1 MTASIFLKLDG
12 VEGDSVKKGHD
23 GEIDIVSWSW
33 DMSQTGLAHVGKGAG
48 GGKVM
53 VGDVTLTKRIDSATP
68 SLMMKCCKGDHIP
81 LATVKVERA
90 GGDSPL
96 SYMVLTMEKVFI
108 TNVSP
113 SIASGDPEGM
123 ESLSLNFESF
133 KIEIESQSESGAG
146 GGKSQAGFNMATGE
160 PA

>member
-1 MTASIFLKLDG
+1 MSASLFLKIDG
-12 VEGDSVKKGHD
+12 VDGDSVKKGHD

-53 VGDVTLTKRIDSATP
+53 VGDCVFTKRIDSASP

-81 LATVKVERA
+81 KATLKVERA
-90 GGDSPL
+90 GGDSVL
-96 SYMVLTMEKVFI
+96 TYMVLTMEKVFI

-123 ESLSLNFESF
+123 ESLALNFESY
-133 KIEIESQSESGAG
+133 KIEIESQTESGTG
-146 GGKSQAGFNMATGE
+146 GGVAQAGFNMATNE
-160 PA
+160 AA